1 MSWRLMK
8 KKYLILIVLV
18 NVLVFF
24 SSYLLKTLFADQSV
38 AFNFTCMSNFFA
50 VILIFEYK
58 NALKPTKGINT
69 TKKYYEKRGELDK
82 YKNICKFFFLA
93 AFIAGILSFLR
104 GVFVIVVNYI
114 KVI

>member
-1 MSWRLMK
+1 MK

-24 SSYLLKTLFADQSV
+24 GSYALKTLFADQS
-38 AFNFTCMSNFFA
+38 ATFNFACIGNFLA

-93 AFIAGILSFLR
+93 AFIAGILSFLC
-104 GVFVIVVNYI
+104 GVGGIVADCVKDMSIFV
-114 KVI
+114 